1 MPTYEYK
8 CLDCKHKVEYF
19 QWMTEEPRTKCLRC
33 GGRLVRLV
41 SSGTGLIFKGTGFYI
56 TDYKKKEDNLKNNK
70 APHRPHGVDGETKS
84 ESTSKDDKSTTVVE
98 KQKAAKD

>member
-19 QWMTEEPRTKCLRC
+19 QWMTEEPRTKCPRC

-41 SSGTGLIFKGTGFYI
+41 SSGAGLIFKGTGFYI
-56 TDYKKKEDNLKNNK
+56 TDYKKKEHDLKNNK
-70 APHRPHGVDGETKS
+70 APHRPHGLDSDTKDN
-84 ESTSKDDKSTTVVE
+84 STSKDNKSAPVPE
-98 KQKAAKD
+98 KQKSAQD